1 LVKSKGKHK
10 RKEDSMA
17 LDICLGIIFLLSV
30 VAGYRK
36 GFTESFLHTIGWI
49 LALILGFVWTPTV
62 VSFLKHSTGIE
73 ETLRTVLTERFSG
86 LLPSAAGEGSLST
99 SSAPLISS
107 EGILKGIPD
116 ILSDYFSDASS
127 VIGTTMIENLISIIL
142 SIIALLLIILFIKF
156 LFFIIISLFS
166 KKKRKGIIGFS
177 DGALGFLF
185 GGIRGAL
192 FICILLALFLPLTNF
207 TNGDFLLNQLESSTY
222 AIKIYDNN
230 PIFFL
235 TQIFF

>member
-1 LVKSKGKHK
+1 
-10 RKEDSMA
+10 MA

-36 GFTESFLHTIGWI
+36 GFTESFLHTVGWI

-73 ETLRTVLTERFSG
+73 DALRTVLTERLSG
-86 LLPSAAGEGSLST
+86 LLPAATDAGSLST
-99 SSAPLISS
+99 SSAGPMISS

-116 ILSDYFSDASS
+116 ILSNYFSDASS
-127 VIGTTMIENLISIIL
+127 VIGTNMIENLISIIL
-142 SIIALLLIILFIKF
+142 SIIALLLIILLIKL

-192 FICILLALFLPLTNF
+192 LICILLALILPLANF
-207 TNGDFLLNQLESSTY
+207 TNGEFLLDQLESSTY
-222 AIKIYDNN
+222 AIKIYNNN

>member
-1 LVKSKGKHK
+1 
-10 RKEDSMA
+10 MA

-30 VAGYRK
+30 IAGYRK
-36 GFTESFLHTIGWI
+36 GFTESFLHTVGWI

-62 VSFLKHSTGIE
+62 VSFLKHNTDIE
-73 ETLRTVLTERFSG
+73 ETLRTVMTERLSG
-86 LLPSAAGEGSLST
+86 LFPLAQEGATNASVGTTL
-99 SSAPLISS
+99 SS
-107 EGILKGIPD
+107 EGLLKGIPD

-127 VIGTTMIENLISIIL
+127 VVGTNMVENLISIIV
-142 SIIALLLIILFIKF
+142 SIIALLLIILLIK
-156 LFFIIISLFS
+156 LIFFIIIALFS

-185 GGIRGAL
+185 GGIRGIL
-192 FICILLALFLPLTNF
+192 FICILLALFLPLTNLMQ
-207 TNGDFLLNQLESSTY
+207 GDFLLDQLESSTY
-222 AIKIYDNN
+222 AIKIYNNN

>member
-1 LVKSKGKHK
+1 
-10 RKEDSMA
+10 MA

-36 GFTESFLHTIGWI
+36 GFTESFLHTVGWI

-62 VSFLKHSTGIE
+62 VSFLRHSTE
-73 ETLRTVLTERFSG
+73 LEQTLRTVLTERLSD
-86 LLPSAAGEGSLST
+86 LLPAASEAGSLST
-99 SSAPLISS
+99 SSSGPMLSS

-127 VIGTTMIENLISIIL
+127 VIGTNMIENLISIIL
-142 SIIALLLIILFIKF
+142 SIAALLLIILLIK
-156 LFFIIISLFS
+156 LIFFIIISLFS
-166 KKKRKGIIGFS
+166 KKKRKGLIGFS

-185 GGIRGAL
+185 GGIRGGL
-192 FICILLALFLPLTNF
+192 FICILLALFLPLTNL
-207 TNGDFLLNQLESSTY
+207 TNSDFLLQQLEGSTY

>member
-1 LVKSKGKHK
+1 
-10 RKEDSMA
+10 MA

-36 GFTESFLHTIGWI
+36 GFTESFLHTVGWI

-62 VSFLKHSTGIE
+62 VSFLRHNTGLE
-73 ETLRTVLTERFSG
+73 ETLRTVLTERLSG
-86 LLPSAAGEGSLST
+86 LLPSATDTGALST
-99 SSAPLISS
+99 SSSGPMLSS

-127 VIGTTMIENLISIIL
+127 VIGTNMIENLISIIL
-142 SIIALLLIILFIKF
+142 SIVALLLIILLIK
-156 LFFIIISLFS
+156 LVFFVIISLFS

-192 FICILLALFLPLTNF
+192 FICILLALILPLTNV
-207 TNGDFLLNQLESSTY
+207 TNSEFLLQQLESSTY
-222 AIKIYDNN
+222 AIQIYNNN